1 MTRGNLPAVK
11 RIWILAALVLVVV
24 TVAISAMLGL
34 FSGNASDN
42 TLANGSI
49 SASKNGSK
57 SSKKAPTKP
66 RWADLTPA
74 QKDALEPLAVEWDQ
88 INTIRKKKWLEMGNK
103 VALMNPEEKQR
114 VQERI
119 REWVKLTPE
128 QRRIARSNFAQTNNL
143 HPNEKFEQWQRYQQ
157 LTEEQKKEL
166 AAAGAPVK
174 KQVVNPPAK
183 SEKNTKLARSVK
195 STPKPELEKS
205 VQPTAPKPLVP
216 LAPPP
221 APAAATTEADPA

>member
-128 QRRIARSNFAQTNNL
+128 QRRIARSNFAQTNNWTATNIL
-143 HPNEKFEQWQRYQQ
+143 QG
-157 LTEEQKKEL
+157 TEW
-166 AAAGAPVK
+166 AFGPDG
-174 KQVVNPPAK
+174 
-183 SEKNTKLARSVK
+183 
-195 STPKPELEKS
+195 KS
-205 VQPTAPKPLVP
+205 VGAILNLK
-216 LAPPP
+216 
-221 APAAATTEADPA
+221 